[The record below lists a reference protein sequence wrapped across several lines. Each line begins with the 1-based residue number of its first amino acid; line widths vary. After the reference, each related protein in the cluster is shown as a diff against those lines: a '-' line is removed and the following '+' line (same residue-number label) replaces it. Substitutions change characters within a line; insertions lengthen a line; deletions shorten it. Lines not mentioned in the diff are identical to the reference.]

1 METKTYIAA
10 VRKAADFVR
19 SKAPGFTPQVG
30 IILGSGLAQA
40 VPPLEAAVIIPYGD
54 IPGFPRTTVAGHM
67 GKLVLGRLHGKS
79 VAVMQGRFHYYE
91 GHSMAEI
98 ALPLR
103 MLRGMGLQTVF
114 LTAAVG
120 SVREE
125 IKPGHFV
132 ALTDHINLMGSNP
145 LRGFHEQEFGPM
157 CPDLGNAYDA
167 DMRRQ
172 VLEICRQRGLAA
184 HEGVYA
190 AVCGPAYET
199 PAEIRA
205 FRSWGADMVGMSI
218 VTESIPARQ
227 MGVKVAAVA
236 WISNMCSG
244 MKGASLNHAEVL
256 ELGAKVSGG
265 LRLVLDDFI
274 KIA

>member
-1 METKTYIAA
+1 METKTYIAT

-19 SKAPGFTPQVG
+19 LKAPGFTPQVAV
-30 IILGSGLAQA
+30 ILGSGLAQA
-40 VPPLEAAVIIPYGD
+40 VPPLEAAVTIPYGD

-103 MLRGMGLQTVF
+103 MLQGLGLKTVF

-145 LRGFHEQEFGPM
+145 LRGFHEQEFGTM
-157 CPDLGNAYDA
+157 FPDLGNAYDA
-167 DMRRQ
+167 DLRRQ

-184 HEGVYA
+184 HAGVYA

-205 FRSWGADMVGMSI
+205 FRSWGADVVGMSI

>member
-19 SKAPGFTPQVG
+19 SKAPGFTPQVA

-40 VPPLEAAVIIPYGD
+40 VPPLEAAVTIPYGD

-103 MLRGMGLQTVF
+103 MLQSLGLKTVF

-157 CPDLGNAYDA
+157 FPDLGNAYDA
-167 DMRRQ
+167 DLRRQ
-172 VLEICRQRGLAA
+172 VLEICRQRGLTA

-205 FRSWGADMVGMSI
+205 FRSWGADVVGMSI

-227 MGVKVAAVA
+227 MGVKVAALT

>member
-1 METKTYIAA
+1 MEIKTYIGA
-10 VRKAADFVR
+10 VRKAADYVK
-19 SKAPGFTPQVG
+19 SKVPGFFPHAA
-30 IILGSGLAQA
+30 IILGSGLAKA
-40 VPPLEAAVIIPYGD
+40 VPTLDKATIIPYSD

-67 GKLVLGRLHGKS
+67 GKLILGQLHGKS

-91 GHSMAEI
+91 GHSMENI

-103 MLRGMGLQTVF
+103 MLEYLGLKTVF

-132 ALTDHINLMGSNP
+132 AITDHINFMGRNP
-145 LRGFHEQEFGPM
+145 LRAFHEEEFGEM
-157 CPDLGNAYDA
+157 FPDLVNAYDA
-167 DMRRQ
+167 DLRKKVMA
-172 VLEICRQRGLAA
+172 ICHKHKLPV
-184 HEGVYA
+184 HEGVYT
-190 AVCGPAYET
+190 AVCGPSYET

-205 FRSWGADMVGMSI
+205 FRVWGGDVVGMS
-218 VTESIPARQ
+218 VVPEVIPARQ
-227 MGVKVAAVA
+227 MGIKVTALT

-244 MKGASLNHAEVL
+244 MKGASLNHSEVL
-256 ELGAKVSGG
+256 ELGAKVSEG
-265 LRLVLDDFI
+265 LRLVLNDFI

>member
-157 CPDLGNAYDA
+157 FPDLGNAYDA

-172 VLEICRQRGLAA
+172 VLEICRQRGLVAR
-184 HEGVYA
+184 EGVYA

-205 FRSWGADMVGMSI
+205 FRSWGADVVGMSI

>member
-19 SKAPGFTPQVG
+19 SKAPGFAPQAAV
-30 IILGSGLAQA
+30 ILGSGLAQA
-40 VPPLEAAVIIPYGD
+40 VPPLEAAVTIPYGD

-67 GKLVLGRLHGKS
+67 GKLILGRLHGKS

-103 MLRGMGLQTVF
+103 MLQSLGLKTVF

-132 ALTDHINLMGSNP
+132 ALTDHINFMGVNP

-157 CPDLGNAYDA
+157 FPDLGNAYDA
-167 DMRRQ
+167 DLRRQ

-184 HEGVYA
+184 HEGIYA

-205 FRSWGADMVGMSI
+205 FRAWGADVVGMSI

-244 MKGASLNHAEVL
+244 MKGASLNHDEVL

-265 LRLVLDDFI
+265 LRLVIDDFI

>member
-1 METKTYIAA
+1 METKTYIAT

-19 SKAPGFTPQVG
+19 SKAPGFTPQVAV
-30 IILGSGLAQA
+30 ILGSGLAQA
-40 VPPLEAAVIIPYGD
+40 VPPLEAAVTIPYGD

-103 MLRGMGLQTVF
+103 MLQSLGLKTVF

-157 CPDLGNAYDA
+157 FPDLGNAYDA

-205 FRSWGADMVGMSI
+205 FRSWGADVVGMSI

-227 MGVKVAAVA
+227 MGVKVAALT
-236 WISNMCSG
+236 WISTMCSG

>member
-1 METKTYIAA
+1 METKTYIAT

-19 SKAPGFTPQVG
+19 SKAPGFTPQVAV
-30 IILGSGLAQA
+30 ILGSGLAQA
-40 VPPLEAAVIIPYGD
+40 VPPLEAAVTIPYGD

-103 MLRGMGLQTVF
+103 MLQSLGLKTVF

-157 CPDLGNAYDA
+157 FPDLGNAYDA

-205 FRSWGADMVGMSI
+205 FRSWGADVVGMSI

>member
-19 SKAPGFTPQVG
+19 LKAPGFTPQVAV
-30 IILGSGLAQA
+30 ILGSGLAQA
-40 VPPLEAAVIIPYGD
+40 VPPLEAAVTIPYGD

-103 MLRGMGLQTVF
+103 MLQGLGLKTVF

-145 LRGFHEQEFGPM
+145 LRGFHEQEFGTM
-157 CPDLGNAYDA
+157 FPDLGNAYDA
-167 DMRRQ
+167 DLRRQ

-184 HEGVYA
+184 HAGVYA

-205 FRSWGADMVGMSI
+205 FRSWGADVVGMSI

>member
-19 SKAPGFTPQVG
+19 SKAPGFTPQVA

-40 VPPLEAAVIIPYGD
+40 VPPLEAAVTIPYGD

-103 MLRGMGLQTVF
+103 MLQSLGLKTVF

-157 CPDLGNAYDA
+157 FPDLGNAYDA

-172 VLEICRQRGLAA
+172 VLEICRQRGLAV

-205 FRSWGADMVGMSI
+205 FRSWGADVVGMSI
-218 VTESIPARQ
+218 ITESIPARQ
-227 MGVKVAAVA
+227 MGVKVAALA

>member
-1 METKTYIAA
+1 
-10 VRKAADFVR
+10 
-19 SKAPGFTPQVG
+19 
-30 IILGSGLAQA
+30 
-40 VPPLEAAVIIPYGD
+40 
-54 IPGFPRTTVAGHM
+54 M
-67 GKLVLGRLHGKS
+67 GNGGVK
-79 VAVMQGRFHYYE
+79 
-91 GHSMAEI
+91 
-98 ALPLR
+98 
-103 MLRGMGLQTVF
+103 
-114 LTAAVG
+114 
-120 SVREE
+120 
-125 IKPGHFV
+125 
-132 ALTDHINLMGSNP
+132 
-145 LRGFHEQEFGPM
+145 FGPERA
-157 CPDLGNAYDA
+157 DL
-167 DMRRQ
+167 RRQ

-184 HEGVYA
+184 HAGVYA

-205 FRSWGADMVGMSI
+205 FRSWGADVVGMSI